1 MRFSALTAAVLV
13 VCSTICSSVR
23 ATTVKELVRIKGQG
37 ESVLQGY
44 GLVTGL
50 AGTGDSGKELAM
62 ARPLAKVLESQGNA
76 LGTPKD
82 LANSKAVAL
91 VMVTCTVPAA
101 GVRADDT
108 LDVSV
113 TVLNSASSLKG
124 GELFLAPLK
133 GPIPDPKQKVW
144 AIAQGLVDLQDPTVP
159 TVGKVRGGAR
169 IIDDILM
176 PGVGDTFDLIIDQP
190 FAGWAAASQIAV
202 AINAKAQPQGPRV
215 ATAIDERTVRVTVPE
230 PDRMDRAG
238 FLADVLAADVN
249 VQLLDIP
256 AQVICNQRTGSII
269 ITGDVE
275 ISPVAITQKDLTI
288 TTTIPAPVASAQNPL
303 VQRDR
308 WTQLTSGARPSE
320 MAKLADLVK
329 AFKQLD
335 IPVEN
340 QIGIIQMLHKTG
352 KLQAKL
358 VID

>member
-1 MRFSALTAAVLV
+1 M
-13 VCSTICSSVR
+13 
-23 ATTVKELVRIKGQG
+23 
-37 ESVLQGY
+37 
-44 GLVTGL
+44 
-50 AGTGDSGKELAM
+50 
-62 ARPLAKVLESQGNA
+62 
-76 LGTPKD
+76 
-82 LANSKAVAL
+82 
-91 VMVTCTVPAA
+91 
-101 GVRADDT
+101 
-108 LDVSV
+108 
-113 TVLNSASSLKG
+113 
-124 GELFLAPLK
+124 
-133 GPIPDPKQKVW
+133 
-144 AIAQGLVDLQDPTVP
+144 PTS
-159 TVGKVRGGAR
+159 GKVRAGAR
-169 IIDDILM
+169 LVRDILM

-215 ATAIDERTVRVTVPE
+215 ATAIDERTVRITVPE

-238 FLADVLAADVN
+238 FLADVLSADVN

-308 WTQLTSGARPSE
+308 WTQLTSGGRPSE

-358 VID
+358 IVD